1 MFENIIPQDYLYA
14 ILIIIGSV
22 ICAKIFYFTL
32 KQYVAKITAKTKT
45 TLDDELLE
53 TCHKPIYI
61 GILLIGG
68 YYATETL
75 KILTIYKA
83 PIETL
88 FVIAGVGLGTWT
100 LIKIVDTFVMHHTT
114 KDKTSRAQKTV
125 FLSLKGL
132 INIFIYL
139 MGLFIILNYFKVEIT
154 PLIASLGVAGLA
166 VALALQSTLA
176 NYFAGLYISSDRS
189 IKIGDYIE
197 LENGGLKGHV
207 EKIGWRSTQIRT
219 LPNNLVIIPNAKLS
233 EMIVTNY
240 SDPTEELSFSVNCGV
255 GYDSDLEKVEK
266 ITIAVAKKTLK
277 SVDGGVEDYEPLMRF
292 KNFGDSNI
300 EFSIILRVKEF
311 VSQYKMKHEFIKALT
326 KEFRKNKIEI
336 AFPCLNIYNRK

>member
-1 MFENIIPQDYLYA
+1 MFENIIPHDYLYA

-45 TLDDELLE
+45 TMDDELLE
-53 TCHKPIYI
+53 TCHKPIYF
-61 GILLIGG
+61 GIMLIGG
-68 YYATETL
+68 YYAL
-75 KILTIYKA
+75 NYLRILAPYKA
-83 PIETL
+83 SIETL
-88 FVIAGVGLGTWT
+88 FVVAGVGLSAWT
-100 LIKIVDTFVMHHTT
+100 LIKIIDTFVMHHTT

-132 INIFIYL
+132 INIFIYVIAI
-139 MGLFIILNYFKVEIT
+139 FIILSYFKVEIT
-154 PLIASLGVAGLA
+154 PLLASLGVAGLA

-197 LENGGLKGHV
+197 LENGLKGHV
-207 EKIGWRSTQIRT
+207 EKIGWRSTQVRT

-266 ITIAVAKKTLK
+266 ITISVAKKMLK
-277 SVDGGVEDYEPLMRF
+277 SIDGGVETYEPLMRF

-311 VSQYKMKHEFIKALT
+311 VKQYKMKHEFIKALT

>member
-1 MFENIIPQDYLYA
+1 M
-14 ILIIIGSV
+14 
-22 ICAKIFYFTL
+22 
-32 KQYVAKITAKTKT
+32 
-45 TLDDELLE
+45 
-53 TCHKPIYI
+53 
-61 GILLIGG
+61 
-68 YYATETL
+68 
-75 KILTIYKA
+75 
-83 PIETL
+83 
-88 FVIAGVGLGTWT
+88 
-100 LIKIVDTFVMHHTT
+100 
-114 KDKTSRAQKTV
+114 
-125 FLSLKGL
+125 
-132 INIFIYL
+132 
-139 MGLFIILNYFKVEIT
+139 
-154 PLIASLGVAGLA
+154 A

-266 ITIAVAKKTLK
+266 ITIAIAKKTLK
-277 SVDGGVEDYEPLMRF
+277 SVDGGVKDYEPLMRF

>member
-1 MFENIIPQDYLYA
+1 MFENLIPQDYLYA
-14 ILIIIGSV
+14 ILILIGSV

-45 TLDDELLE
+45 TMDDELVE
-53 TCHKPIYI
+53 ACHKPIYM
-61 GILLIGG
+61 GIMLIGG
-68 YYATETL
+68 YYAVNYL
-75 KILTIYKA
+75 KVLIPYKA
-83 PIETL
+83 SIETF
-88 FVIAGVGLGTWT
+88 FVVAGVALSTWT
-100 LIKIVDTFVMHHTT
+100 LVKIIDTFVMHYTT

-132 INIFIYL
+132 INIFIYVIAI
-139 MGLFIILNYFKVEIT
+139 FIILSYFNVEIT
-154 PLIASLGVAGLA
+154 PLLASLGVAGLA

-189 IKIGDYIE
+189 IKISDYIE
-197 LENGGLKGHV
+197 LENGLKGHV

-266 ITIAVAKKTLK
+266 ITISVAKKMLK
-277 SVDGGVEDYEPLMRF
+277 SVDGGVETYEPLMRF

-311 VSQYKMKHEFIKALT
+311 VSQYKMRHEFIKALT